1 MEIVKNFIDLIL
13 HLDQH
18 LLSFVQHYGSLT
30 YIILLVIILLE
41 TGLVVT
47 PFLPGDSLIFTAG
60 ALSALHLLNF
70 YVLFILLIIAAT
82 LGDSLNYLIGNKL
95 GRKLIKSQK
104 INSKYIRETEDF
116 YKKKGPKFIVLARF
130 IPIIRTFA
138 PFVAGIGEMKYSK
151 FIPYNIF
158 GATIWVGL
166 MVSLGYFFGNI
177 PVIKNHFGLLTI
189 GIIFVSIIP
198 IIVDL
203 FKKFSKESKLKQ
215 NL

>member
-70 YVLFILLIIAAT
+70 YVLLILLIIAAT

-95 GRKLIKSQK
+95 GRKLIKSKK

-177 PVIKNHFGLLTI
+177 PVIKNHFGFLTI

>member
-70 YVLFILLIIAAT
+70 YVLLILLIIAAT
-82 LGDSLNYLIGNKL
+82 IGDSLNYLIGNKL
-95 GRKLIKSQK
+95 GRKLIKSKK

-116 YKKKGPKFIVLARF
+116 YNKKGPKFIVLARF

-138 PFVAGIGEMKYSK
+138 PFVAGVGEMKYSK